1 MARWKL
7 LEIDLE
13 INQTNSL
20 HAGSFSY
27 KVFEKVE
34 CCEGFEPLDS
44 WLKFVYTQDLW
55 VIW

>member
-13 INQTNSL
+13 INQTNYL

-27 KVFEKVE
+27 KVFEKIQ